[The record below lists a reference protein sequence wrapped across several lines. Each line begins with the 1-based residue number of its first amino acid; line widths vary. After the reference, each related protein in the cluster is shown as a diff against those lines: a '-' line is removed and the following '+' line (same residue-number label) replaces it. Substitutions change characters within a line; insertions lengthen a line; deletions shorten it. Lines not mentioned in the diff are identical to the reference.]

1 MQVTALY
8 HPESDHA
15 RTVEIFARDYQHTT
29 PGRKVELVSLD
40 TVEGAELARVYD
52 IVQYPAI
59 LVTAKDGQLLK
70 VWQGEQLPL
79 MNEVASYANS

>member
-15 RTVEIFARDYQHTT
+15 RTVEIFARDYQHTNT
-29 PGRKVELVSLD
+29 GRKVELVSLD
-40 TVEGAELARVYD
+40 TREGADMARVYD

-59 LVTAKDGQLLK
+59 MVTAKDGQLLK